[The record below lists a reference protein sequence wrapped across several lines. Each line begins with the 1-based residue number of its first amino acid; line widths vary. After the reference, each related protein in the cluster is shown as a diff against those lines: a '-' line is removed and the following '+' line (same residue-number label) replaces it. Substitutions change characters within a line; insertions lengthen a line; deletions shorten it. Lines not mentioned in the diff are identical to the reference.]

1 MERTGRVV
9 QKQKGSWQRKEIILL
24 LLLLLLAVGVKA
36 PKLWVPQYW
45 RLQVMVLVLEVEV
58 KVEVEVE
65 VDVRVEA
72 AVGERQQGGHQGAQR
87 RASLWPSCDG
97 AEQWLPL
104 WWGWEPWAPA
114 RQGKREWRGEGVTS
128 RRVPRVMHA

>member
-1 MERTGRVV
+1 MAQSGRLEWSRV
-9 QKQKGSWQRKEIILL
+9 E
-24 LLLLLLAVGVKA
+24 AEEDE
-36 PKLWVPQYW
+36 
-45 RLQVMVLVLEVEV
+45 EVEAGA
-58 KVEVEVE
+58 EVDLEVE

-104 WWGWEPWAPA
+104 WWGWEAWAPA
-114 RQGKREWRGEGVTS
+114 RQGKRERRGERVTS
-128 RRVPRVMHA
+128 KRETVGRRVPRVMHA